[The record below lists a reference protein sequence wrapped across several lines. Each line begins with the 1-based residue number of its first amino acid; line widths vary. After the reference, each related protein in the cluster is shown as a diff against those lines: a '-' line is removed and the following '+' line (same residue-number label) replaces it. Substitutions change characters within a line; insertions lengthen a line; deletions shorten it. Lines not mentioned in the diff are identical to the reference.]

1 GGWVV
6 EKSAAVVFGVA
17 FLLGARAFLHHLPPA
32 MIALGVGLFA
42 LLPPVGILDEDDMR
56 NVNYMPV
63 FFVAAAISMG
73 NVLEATKGLDVLTT
87 TFFTS
92 IEPFLGNIFST
103 TVIMYW
109 TGFIY

>member
-17 FLLGARAFLHHLPPA
+17 FLLGARAFLPHLPPA

-42 LLPPVGILDEDDMR
+42 LLPPVGMLDESDMR
-56 NVNYMPV
+56 HVNYMPV

-73 NVLEATKGLDVLTT
+73 EVLRVTGGLDVLTSSV
-87 TFFTS
+87 FTH
-92 IEPFLGNIFST
+92 IEPFLGNVFST
-103 TVIMYW
+103 TVI
-109 TGFIY
+109 